1 MKQKHNVNIEE
12 YLNMVLWQN
21 KSFCCVQFMIFPFR
35 TYIAPV
41 ESNQALGP
49 YHRNIG

>member
-1 MKQKHNVNIEE
+1 MKQKHNVNIE

-21 KSFCCVQFMIFPFR
+21 KPLAVYFMIFPFR
-35 TYIAPV
+35 NYIVPV
-41 ESNQALGP
+41 ESNP

>member
-21 KSFCCVQFMIFPFR
+21 KPFR

-49 YHRNIG
+49 YHKKIG